1 MFILK
6 RSNNGQTRRLC
17 LQPSLAWKITLW
29 YIGLLLLTVFM
40 LSALIYWGN
49 RQALLKEKLIL
60 LNDTVAQALSVISEN
75 NGGLGNTIQELNTLS
90 GNIPKGVTLQIT
102 STSGGNLWRSGN
114 SLPYA
119 ENVSPEIRMIED
131 QDIYYVARPIQAQ
144 GITLGYL
151 QAAVDLKEVEVA
163 QRILLSQLFWIGAS
177 AVLLAAI
184 GGLFLAR
191 QVLYPL
197 EALNKEISHLTA
209 RDLHRRLPLRG
220 NGDEIDRLGQ
230 SFNKMLGRLERSFE
244 QQKQF
249 VADASHELRTPL
261 MVIRGHADILQRW
274 GSEDP
279 AVTRDSAKAIS
290 EEVSTMSKLVDNLLI
305 LAREDCTLTLD
316 RLNLSELIVDGTA
329 GLPYLQGLNLTYTLK
344 PDIYIVGDAIYL
356 KQVLRIILEN
366 ASKYVQPGGEVRLSL
381 SEQQQTVHLAISD
394 NGPGIPPEDLENI
407 FARFYRVDKARS
419 RTVPGHGLGLSIAKR
434 IVDQHGGR
442 IWAENVEPQGAL
454 FNIELPKVAHP
465 T

>member
-1 MFILK
+1 MLLK
-6 RSNNGQTRRLC
+6 KLRKSSLRSI

-60 LNDTVAQALSVISEN
+60 LNDTVAQALAVVSAN
-75 NGGLGNTIQELNTLS
+75 NGGLGNTIQELNSL
-90 GNIPKGVTLQIT
+90 GDNIPRGVTLQIS
-102 STSGGNLWRSGN
+102 STSGGVLWRSGHN
-114 SLPYA
+114 ALPYA
-119 ENVSPEIRMIED
+119 ENVTPEIRVFED
-131 QDIYYVARPIQAQ
+131 EDIYYAARPIQTK

-151 QAAVDLKEVEVA
+151 QAAVDLREVEVA
-163 QRILLSQLFWIGAS
+163 QRILLSQLIWIGVS

-191 QVLYPL
+191 QVLYPV
-197 EALNKEISHLTA
+197 EALNKEISQLTA

-220 NGDEIDRLGQ
+220 NGDELDRLGQ

-274 GSEDP
+274 GADDP
-279 AVTRDSAKAIS
+279 AVTRESAKS
-290 EEVSTMSKLVDNLLI
+290 VSDEVATMSKLVDNLLI
-305 LAREDCTLTLD
+305 LAREDFNLTLD
-316 RLNLSELIVDGTA
+316 RLNLSELIIDGTA
-329 GLPYLQGLNLTYTLK
+329 GLPYLQEFNLEY
-344 PDIYIVGDAIYL
+344 DIPSDVSIVGDAIYL

-366 ASKYVQPGGEVRLSL
+366 ASKYVPSGGTIKITL
-381 SEQQQTVHLAISD
+381 SEQAQLVQLSIAD
-394 NGPGIPPEDLENI
+394 NGPGIPEAELEHI
-407 FARFYRVDKARS
+407 FDRFYRIDKARS

-434 IVDQHGGR
+434 IVEQHGGR
-442 IWAENVEPQGAL
+442 IWAENIDPHGAH
-454 FNIELPKVAHP
+454 FIIDLPKIAQP
-465 T
+465 S